1 MNDPRFELF
10 VVNDP
15 RSELFVGLPAG
26 REFEFAARFVLTELG
41 GVNVRQ
47 PGREDAIGAL
57 PRLAFTVALVL
68 GFTVDD
74 GRSNEFP
81 PRALLLKLVAGR
93 DVPVGR
99 DATLALALVLGPK
112 LFGEP
117 LVRDAVKKCCELDG
131 ACR

>member
-15 RSELFVGLPAG
+15 RSELFVGLLAG
-26 REFEFAARFVLTELG
+26 REFEFTARFVLAELG

-117 LVRDAVKKCCELDG
+117 LARDAVKKCCELDG